1 MQIKLFSGVS
11 PNISACTHY
20 VYTSVDSYLSRLATD
35 GTAEITFENANY
47 RYLDGVFEIAA
58 VAPQALENRVTY
70 MTVRDAEDNY
80 FRAYTV
86 YSAEFRSGYLRIR
99 VAVDL
104 WGTYIA
110 QADVT
115 DLYITR
121 CNRDLSALITSMGY
135 YDSVDHT
142 DGAANY
148 TEIPL
153 ADGDQAY
160 MVFSVAYQV
169 GQSDIFGNNSATA
182 VGIYAIDI
190 NALSFMPDGM
200 KQIDY
205 AAALVSGIYSI
216 RDSFG
221 SKPAGALRAWIVP
234 ASMLRDSGA
243 TPPTFQATVAGKTD
257 TVDVTP
263 VICVA
268 PNVNTRTG
276 DPVDVDLIGYMSA
289 QIPIS
294 AGMRTYVGTYTDA
307 MPIENI
313 ITRSGRENVVYMVN
327 VGQSDLSVH
336 VMHGADSQDIT
347 SAFEITLTTNDGNMT
362 TMQRIQAIL
371 GTITGVAGSVAM
383 IAAGGVGV
391 LAGAMGLGKT
401 ATEQIRQGTPGVKG
415 GGDGMGNWRAPDGS
429 IRSPFAYIQY
439 SSTESAYINARYN
452 GARWT
457 AYGVTLQDAAGAD
470 LLGVAPAGVTF
481 TDTYVVARAR
491 VSGVPEDAR
500 SYIESALAAG
510 VYYVVV

>member
-20 VYTSVDSYLSRLATD
+20 VYTSVDSYLARLATD

-70 MTVRDAEDNY
+70 MTVRDAENNY

-121 CNRDLSALITSMGY
+121 CNRDLSALISSMGY
-135 YDSVDHT
+135 YAPVDHT
-142 DGAANY
+142 DGPPEY

-205 AAALVSGIYSI
+205 AAALVGGIYSI
-216 RDSFG
+216 KDSFG

-234 ASMLRDSGA
+234 KSMLRDSGA
-243 TPPTFQATVAGKTD
+243 KPPTFQATVAGKTD

-276 DPVDVDLIGYMSA
+276 TPVDLVGYMTARA
-289 QIPIS
+289 QID
-294 AGMRTYVGTYTDA
+294 AGKRTYVGTYTDA

-313 ITRSGRENVVYMVN
+313 VTNSGHATVFYMVN
-327 VGQSDLSVH
+327 VGQADLSVH
-336 VMHGADSQDIT
+336 VMHGADSRDIT

-371 GTITGVAGSVAM
+371 GTVTGVAGSVAM

-401 ATEQIRQGTPGVKG
+401 ATEQIRQGAPGVKG

-439 SSTESAYINARYN
+439 GSTESEYINARYN

-470 LLGVAPAGVTF
+470 LLGITPAGVTF

-500 SYIESALAAG
+500 SAIETALAAG